1 MIYKIVITGVTK
13 GLGRALAEYYIADGH
28 IVIGCGRNVEEID
41 MMSNNFSKNNDFQIV
56 DVSKHENVS
65 YWARDI
71 VDRFGTPNFILNN
84 AGIINKNKELWNIP
98 EKEFSEVMD
107 VNVKGMHNIIRNFVP
122 KMIEANSGTIVNFS
136 SGWGRSTSPKVAPYC
151 ASKWAVEGLSKSL
164 AQELPNGLACV
175 AFNPGVIDTNMLRS
189 CWNENAGMY
198 ETPSEWVKRVAPYLL
213 KIDKSKNG
221 ASLSAP

>member
-71 VDRFGTPNFILNN
+71 IDRFGTPNFILNN

-107 VNVKGMHNIIRNFVP
+107 INVKGMHNIIRSFVP

-198 ETPSEWVKRVAPYLL
+198 ETPSEWAKRVAPYLL

>member
-71 VDRFGTPNFILNN
+71 IDRFGTPNLILNN

-107 VNVKGMHNIIRNFVP
+107 INVKGMHNIIRNFVP

>member
-1 MIYKIVITGVTK
+1 MKYKIVITGVTK

-71 VDRFGTPNFILNN
+71 IDRFGTPNFILNN
-84 AGIINKNKELWNIP
+84 AGIINKNKELWNIH
-98 EKEFSEVMD
+98 EKEFSEVMNI
-107 VNVKGMHNIIRNFVP
+107 NVKGMHNTIRNFVP

-198 ETPSEWVKRVAPYLL
+198 ETPSEWAKRVAPYLL

>member
-71 VDRFGTPNFILNN
+71 IDRFGTPNFVLNN

-107 VNVKGMHNIIRNFVP
+107 INVKGMHNIIRNFVP

-164 AQELPNGLACV
+164 AQELPYGLACV

>member
-71 VDRFGTPNFILNN
+71 IDRFGTPNLILNN

-107 VNVKGMHNIIRNFVP
+107 INVKGMHNIIRNFVP

-136 SGWGRSTSPKVAPYC
+136 SGWGRITSPKVAPYC

>member
-71 VDRFGTPNFILNN
+71 IDRFGTPNFILNN
-84 AGIINKNKELWNIP
+84 AGIINKNKELWNIH
-98 EKEFSEVMD
+98 EKEFSEVMNI
-107 VNVKGMHNIIRNFVP
+107 NVKGMHNTIRNFVP

-198 ETPSEWVKRVAPYLL
+198 ETPSEWAKRVAPYLL

>member
-1 MIYKIVITGVTK
+1 MKYKIVITGVTK

-71 VDRFGTPNFILNN
+71 IDRFGTPNFILNN
-84 AGIINKNKELWNIP
+84 AGIINKNKELWNIH
-98 EKEFSEVMD
+98 EKEFSEVMNI
-107 VNVKGMHNIIRNFVP
+107 NVKGMHNTIRNFVP

>member
-71 VDRFGTPNFILNN
+71 IDRFGTPNFILNN
-84 AGIINKNKELWNIP
+84 AGIINKNKELWNIH
-98 EKEFSEVMD
+98 EKEFSEVMNI
-107 VNVKGMHNIIRNFVP
+107 NVKGMHNTIRNFVP

>member
-71 VDRFGTPNFILNN
+71 IDRFGTPNFILNN
-84 AGIINKNKELWNIP
+84 AGIINKNKELWNIH
-98 EKEFSEVMD
+98 EKEFSEVMNI
-107 VNVKGMHNIIRNFVP
+107 NVKGMHNTIRNFVP

-136 SGWGRSTSPKVAPYC
+136 SGWGRSTSPEVAAYC
-151 ASKWAVEGLSKSL
+151 STKWAIEGLSKSL
-164 AQELPNGLACV
+164 AQEIPKGMACV
-175 AFNPGVIDTNMLRS
+175 ALNPGVIDTDMLRS
-189 CWNENAGMY
+189 CWGKNASAY
-198 ETPSEWVKRVAPYLL
+198 KKPKNWASKAAPYILRINE
-213 KIDKSKNG
+213 KDNG
-221 ASLSAP
+221 ASLTAP